1 MSFAASLSSISC
13 LTVRKLT
20 YWNVEME
27 LKNVLRWN
35 VFVRISIHEQVW
47 KWILFYIFVHIC
59 SYMHHK
65 TSNVSLKRPSE
76 MIWYKAYIRIINL
89 IRAIGTNLHLH
100 RHVRTKT
107 PMKMQQ
113 TERSEMLTC
122 EIQTPRNYPEDSIQR
137 SEQWKFEI
145 SNVIFSP

>member
-1 MSFAASLSSISC
+1 M
-13 LTVRKLT
+13 
-20 YWNVEME
+20 
-27 LKNVLRWN
+27 
-35 VFVRISIHEQVW
+35 
-47 KWILFYIFVHIC
+47 
-59 SYMHHK
+59 
-65 TSNVSLKRPSE
+65 KRHSE

-89 IRAIGTNLHLH
+89 IRAKGTNLHLH
-100 RHVRTKT
+100 RLVGTKT